1 MFESNI
7 ISVIRLL
14 REERCSSSHDL
25 INHELEEIKMKL
37 IIKHEEEKDF
47 NQIHHFIEDA
57 FKTADISDGDEQ
69 NFVNTLRQSENYI
82 PQLALVAFDDNQ
94 LVGHIMLTKF
104 ATEKMLLLAPL
115 TVDIHYRGQGI
126 GTMLVKKAFELAK
139 EMNYTSVIVLGAPSY
154 YSRFGFKPSINFGI
168 TCTNPI
174 PPQYVQAVEL
184 VESSLDSANLT
195 ITF

>member
-1 MFESNI
+1 
-7 ISVIRLL
+7 
-14 REERCSSSHDL
+14 
-25 INHELEEIKMKL
+25 MKL

-82 PQLALVAFDDNQ
+82 PELALVAFDDNQ

-154 YSRFGFKPSINFGI
+154 YSRFGFKPSTIN
-168 TCTNPI
+168 
-174 PPQYVQAVEL
+174 VQFLRKIFHVMKIHLSYAIFN
-184 VESSLDSANLT
+184 SSKMVFNSTPFWALR
-195 ITF
+195 

>member
-25 INHELEEIKMKL
+25 INHELEEIKMTL
-37 IIKHEEEKDF
+37 IIKHEEKKDF
-47 NQIHHFIEDA
+47 NQIYHFIEEA

-82 PQLALVAFDDNQ
+82 PELALVAFDDNQ

>member
-1 MFESNI
+1 
-7 ISVIRLL
+7 
-14 REERCSSSHDL
+14 
-25 INHELEEIKMKL
+25 
-37 IIKHEEEKDF
+37 
-47 NQIHHFIEDA
+47 
-57 FKTADISDGDEQ
+57 
-69 NFVNTLRQSENYI
+69 
-82 PQLALVAFDDNQ
+82 
-94 LVGHIMLTKF
+94 MLTKF

-154 YSRFGFKPSINFGI
+154 YSHFGFKPSINFGI